1 MLMSNHFGAKA
12 YAAVGVETSVSSA
25 SPYELVL
32 MLFDTALSSI
42 AQAKLAITAGDT
54 VTKGKCI
61 SKAVRIIE
69 EGLKA
74 GLDDRAGQL
83 THQLRSLYDYMNK
96 RLLVASLRNS
106 PESLDEVTRLLS
118 DIRTAWAEIDPA
130 KRQLVPTGTVYN

>member
-1 MLMSNHFGAKA
+1 MLMSYQFGAKA
-12 YAAVGVETSVSSA
+12 YAAVSVETSVNSA

-42 AQAKLAITAGDT
+42 AQARLAIGNGDT
-54 VTKGKCI
+54 VTKGRCI

-74 GLDDRAGQL
+74 GLDDRAGLL
-83 THQLRSLYDYMNK
+83 TQQLRGLYDYMNK

-106 PESLDEVTRLLS
+106 VESLDEVSHLLG
-118 DIRTAWAEIDPA
+118 DIRSAWSEIDPA
-130 KRQLVPTGTVYN
+130 KRQHAPIGTVYN